1 MPELLAR
8 LQKLGTLSIATQSSD
23 TLVGELNNVK
33 ISFFTYPYPL
43 LESPVICEGVQLAS
57 LLDIGLMKIAAIGQ
71 RGKKRDF
78 IDLYFLCREQ
88 FTLLKLLSEMPRKFP
103 NIEYPSYHLLRAL
116 AYFDDA
122 EIDEMPQMIK
132 PVEWDAVR
140 SFFTG
145 EVNQRMRRRVGVKR

>member
-8 LQKLGTLSIATQSSD
+8 LQKLGRLSIASQSPD
-23 TLVGELNNVK
+23 TLVGELSNVK
-33 ISFFTYPYPL
+33 ISFFTYPYSL
-43 LESPVICEGVQLAS
+43 LESPLICEGVQIAS

-88 FTLLKLLSEMPRKFP
+88 FTLPKLLSEMPRKFP

-122 EIDEMPQMIK
+122 EIDEMPKMIK

-140 SFFTG
+140 RFFTG
-145 EVNQRMRRRVGVKR
+145 EVNQLLRML